1 MRYFLVAGEASGDL
15 HASNLM
21 RELKKQD
28 STAEFCFL
36 GGDLM
41 QAQGSV
47 MVKHYR
53 DMAFMGFWAV
63 IKNLSKILNN
73 LTAAKNAILDFKPDV
88 LILIDYPSFNLKLA
102 KFAKEKL
109 QVPVHYYISPKL
121 WAWKEYRLKDI
132 KLYVDKMYCIFPF
145 EVEFYAKRGYKV
157 EYVGNPTV
165 DTIADFKKEMKSIE
179 DFRTQNKLE
188 AKPIIAILAGSRKQE
203 ISACLGR
210 MIASTENFTD
220 YQPVIAGA
228 PGIEPEFYSS
238 VLKGTKIYVVYG
250 QTYDL
255 LSNSSVALVNSGTA
269 TLETALIGT
278 PQVVVY
284 HVIFGRAAYAIKDFF
299 IKVKYFSLVN
309 LMAQKEVVKELVA
322 HHFTIENVRKELSRI
337 LTDKD
342 YRNSILTE
350 YEVLN
355 KQLGLPG
362 AAKRTA
368 KRIYETINKGRLS

>member
-21 RELKKQD
+21 SELKKQD
-28 STAEFCFL
+28 PAAEFSFL

-41 QAQGSV
+41 QAQGGFL
-47 MVKHYR
+47 VKHYM

-73 LTAAKNAILDFKPDV
+73 LTAAKNTIVDFNPDV

-102 KFAKEKL
+102 KFAKQKL
-109 QVPVHYYISPKL
+109 QIPVHYYISPKL

-157 EYVGNPTV
+157 DYVGNPTV
-165 DTIADFKKEMKSIE
+165 DSIADFKKEMISVV
-179 DFRTQNKLE
+179 DFRNQNKLD

-210 MIASTENFTD
+210 MIASTEDFTD

-228 PGIEPEFYSS
+228 PGIDSDFYSS
-238 VLKGTKIYVVYG
+238 VLNGTKIQVVYG

-255 LSNSSVALVNSGTA
+255 LSHSTAALVNSGTA

-299 IKVKYFSLVN
+299 IKVKFFSLVN

-322 HHFTIENVRKELSRI
+322 HYFTIQNVRKELRKI

-342 YRNSILTE
+342 YRDLILTE

-355 KQLGLPG
+355 KKLGLPG

-368 KRIYETINKGRLS
+368 KRIYETINKNR

>member
-203 ISACLGR
+203 I
-210 MIASTENFTD
+210 
-220 YQPVIAGA
+220 
-228 PGIEPEFYSS
+228 
-238 VLKGTKIYVVYG
+238 TKLLPIYF
-250 QTYDL
+250 
-255 LSNSSVALVNSGTA
+255 
-269 TLETALIGT
+269 EELIT
-278 PQVVVY
+278 M
-284 HVIFGRAAYAIKDFF
+284 HII
-299 IKVKYFSLVN
+299 
-309 LMAQKEVVKELVA
+309 
-322 HHFTIENVRKELSRI
+322 
-337 LTDKD
+337 
-342 YRNSILTE
+342 
-350 YEVLN
+350 
-355 KQLGLPG
+355 
-362 AAKRTA
+362 
-368 KRIYETINKGRLS
+368 